1 MQHAN
6 NKNNNG
12 LSLRGIRIIFTFPYI
27 LFYIFKSCAETDFF
41 FNEGNASP
49 YNQKNRRVD
58 DEKATVLH
66 ALYFPEEN
74 LVSVLV
80 FSCL

>member
-1 MQHAN
+1 MKHTN

-12 LSLRGIRIIFTFPYI
+12 LSLSRITILFTFPCI
-27 LFYIFKSCAETDFF
+27 LFYIFKSCTETDF

-49 YNQKNRRVD
+49 YNQKNRRVK
-58 DEKATVLH
+58 DEKATVLY

-80 FSCL
+80 FSSL